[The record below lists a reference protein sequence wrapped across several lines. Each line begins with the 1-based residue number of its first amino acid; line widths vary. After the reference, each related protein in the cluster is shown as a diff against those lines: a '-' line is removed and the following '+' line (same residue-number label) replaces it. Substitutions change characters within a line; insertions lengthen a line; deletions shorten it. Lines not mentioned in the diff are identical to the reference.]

1 MAGLPAIPNPRLARR
16 RAMREIK
23 PVEICTGESQQCRC
37 LSASKTGFINELE
50 RAQFAAPFYLRS
62 KAAMKTVIWII
73 VIVVAAAA
81 GYYWWQQQHP
91 AAPPA
96 PETPPLP
103 AAAEPAIE
111 HPLDDSQVSTAAANS
126 APLPALADSDAA
138 AQDVLKDLFGARALA
153 LFYLNDLIR
162 HVVVTVD
169 NLPYEKV
176 AQRLI
181 PLKPAPGQFAVM
193 TSGDDAQISP
203 ANAARYAPYVSLVDT
218 LDAQKLVAAYLHFYP
233 LFQQAYRELGYP
245 KGYFNDRLIAA
256 IDNLLATPEI
266 AAPIKLLRPGVLY
279 QFADPELEACSAGQK
294 IMLRIGADNAAI
306 VKKKLREI
314 RSELIAR
321 ETKAK

>member
-1 MAGLPAIPNPRLARR
+1 
-16 RAMREIK
+16 
-23 PVEICTGESQQCRC
+23 
-37 LSASKTGFINELE
+37 
-50 RAQFAAPFYLRS
+50 
-62 KAAMKTVIWII
+62 MKTVIWII